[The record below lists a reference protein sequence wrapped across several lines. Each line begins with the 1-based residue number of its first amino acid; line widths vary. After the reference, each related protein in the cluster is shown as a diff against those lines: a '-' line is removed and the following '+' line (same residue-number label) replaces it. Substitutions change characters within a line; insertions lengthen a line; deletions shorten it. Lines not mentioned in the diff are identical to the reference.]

1 MCEKKKPT
9 IAELGR
15 MLDDDFCHIRILPS
29 GEVTIDTENCPYRE
43 RCHASAAEAGEPA
56 ANISR
61 DEICADTIE
70 SESMC
75 DYCQRQGGEYCGDC
89 DEGTPGC
96 HFSFLGRKL
105 RPC

>member
-9 IAELGR
+9 IAELER

-56 ANISR
+56 ANSNYAAALKIAKEFR
-61 DEICADTIE
+61 ELF
-70 SESMC
+70 
-75 DYCQRQGGEYCGDC
+75 
-89 DEGTPGC
+89 PN
-96 HFSFLGRKL
+96 LGRGFRWRSYMKWL
-105 RPC
+105 GSRLNSAEPNCA